1 MPDKGRKED
10 KGALNLRNLLRACIA
25 TLLLGSAQAR
35 AQFVDPSLRWL
46 TLETEHFSVH
56 FAEHTRAQAR
66 TVAEVAES
74 VYPRVTG
81 WLKWEPESRTQ
92 VVVLDS
98 LDVSNGYASP
108 YPFNFIGVILSP
120 PDEGELLQNREWLE
134 LVLTHEFTH
143 IVHLDKARGP
153 PRVLRRIFGRYLVL
167 PVPFLAFFPSAF
179 PNLLEP
185 NWMIEG
191 LAVYSESDWNKGYG
205 RIGQSHFEGMLRAER
220 ARGLRSLREVNAGGR
235 GFPLNRD
242 YLYGSYFFYFLAERY
257 GPDAI
262 PQYVEAYSG
271 RWFPFRVHSTP
282 RLVTGKAMDDLWL
295 EYDDWLSA
303 RFAAKPAG
311 PGEGPDEG
319 GDMLVHDWTIT
330 SPLRT
335 SLDRWYVQGNGYTRP
350 KLMRQTMNGEA
361 RAVREVVPGTRLAAF
376 GDGSLLL
383 SRPEIC
389 GNYNYYY
396 DLYRLGPRGGLR
408 RLTSCGRFRFAAPL
422 DDGRIAAIR
431 VLNGEAEV
439 VLLDSKGG
447 LERSLYRAAPREEL
461 TGLAARGETA
471 VVTSLRD
478 GRWSLVEIVGDRASV
493 LVSDP
498 AIKHSPR
505 FGDSGD
511 EIYFVANYG
520 NVSNVWS
527 WRRADKSL
535 ARWTAA
541 RNGVLEISPPVGGE
555 MLLTTIE
562 ADGGVLRAHALPDA
576 PLEVRRAAPGEGG
589 PSAAPES
596 PPGVAPPPGGE
607 RPYSAWSS
615 LRPRYWLPIAYSAD
629 GALAVGAETSGQDA
643 LGLHE
648 YTIAPMWEI
657 TQHTGLGSATYVY
670 DNRHGLLLNRSMT
683 VKASSTNSERST
695 GRDVD
700 AYAINETAQWVSLW
714 RHLSLNARSYVGLGG
729 ALDREIFY
737 DRIAGTR
744 ANAHDERVLGLVAGV
759 DTRRQQFLSEGP
771 SQGQELRLFAETS
784 NHLPGF
790 FSGNFYRGD
799 WRAYLPAGKTVV
811 SLRWNQTYSQ
821 PEAEAVQL
829 GGTGASFS
837 ETSFALPVLN
847 QREFPLRG
855 YRSGEAVLTGHRSS
869 LVTLEW
875 RIPISDVDRHFMVP
889 PVGTNRVS
897 IAVFA
902 EGGKAWDDA
911 SRQWYKSAG
920 AELLWEVRIGYLFGA
935 QLRLGVAKGFEAPG
949 EAQAYARFGRSF

>member
-1 MPDKGRKED
+1 LKLGVRRFLSA
-10 KGALNLRNLLRACIA
+10 GAAALLFA
-25 TLLLGSAQAR
+25 GVQAH

-46 TLETEHFSVH
+46 TLDTEHFSVH
-56 FAEHTRAQAR
+56 YAEHTRAQAR
-66 TVAEVAES
+66 TVAEVAET

-81 WLKWEPESRTQ
+81 WLKWKPESRTQ

-98 LDVSNGYASP
+98 LDISNGYASP
-108 YPFNFIGVILSP
+108 YPFNFIGIILPP

-143 IVHLDKARGP
+143 VVHLDKARGP
-153 PRVLRRIFGRYLVL
+153 PLALRGIFGRYLLL
-167 PVPFLAFFPSAF
+167 PFPFLAFFPSAF

-220 ARGLRSLREVNAGGR
+220 ERGLRSLREVNADGR

-262 PQYVEAYSG
+262 PDYVEAYSG

-282 RLVTGKAMDDLWL
+282 RLVTGKAMDELWL

-303 RFAAKPAG
+303 RFATKSA
-311 PGEGPDEG
+311 ELDES
-319 GDMLVHDWTIT
+319 GDVLVRDWTVT

-335 SLDRWYVQGNGYTRP
+335 SLDRWYVQGSGYTRP
-350 KLMRQTMNGEA
+350 KLMRQTLGGDVE
-361 RAVREVVPGTRLAAF
+361 RVREVVTGTRLAAF
-376 GDGSLLL
+376 ADGTLLL
-383 SRPEIC
+383 SKPEIC

-408 RLTSCGRFRFAAPL
+408 RLTTCGRFRLAAPL
-422 DDGRIAAIR
+422 EDGRITAIR
-431 VLNGEAEV
+431 VLKGAAEV
-439 VLLDSKGG
+439 VVLDSRGR
-447 LERSLYRAAPREEL
+447 LERSIYRAAPGEEL
-461 TGLAARGETA
+461 TGLAARGEA
-471 VVTSLRD
+471 VVVTSLKD
-478 GRWSLVEIVGDRASV
+478 GRWSLVEISGGRTSV
-493 LVSDP
+493 LVSDS

-505 FGDSGD
+505 FGDSGE
-511 EIYFVANYG
+511 EIYFVASYG

-527 WRRADKSL
+527 WRRGDKSL

-541 RNGVLEISPPVGGE
+541 RNGVLEISAPIGGE

-562 ADGGVLRAHALPDA
+562 ADGGVLRALSLPAA
-576 PLEVRRAAPGEGG
+576 PLETRRAQAEQAEPQ
-589 PSAAPES
+589 AAPES
-596 PPGVAPPPGGE
+596 RPNAVPPGE
-607 RPYSAWSS
+607 EPYSAWSS
-615 LRPRYWLPIAYSAD
+615 LRPRYWLPIGYSAD
-629 GALAVGAETSGQDA
+629 GALAIGAETSGQDA
-643 LGLHE
+643 LGLHQ
-648 YTIAPMWEI
+648 YTVAPMWEI
-657 TQHTGLGSATYVY
+657 TQHTALGSASYVY

-683 VKASSTNSERST
+683 VKASSENSDRFT
-695 GRDVD
+695 GRDVN
-700 AYAINETAQWVSLW
+700 AYTINETAQWVSLW
-714 RHLSLNARSYVGLGG
+714 RHLSLNTSSYWGLGG
-729 ALDREIFY
+729 ALDRETLY
-737 DRIAGTR
+737 DRSAATT
-744 ANAHDERVLGLVAGV
+744 AKAHDERVLGLVGGL
-759 DTRRQQFLSEGP
+759 DTRRQQFLSEGF

-821 PEAEAVQL
+821 PEAEPVQL

-875 RIPISDVDRHFMVP
+875 RVPISDVDRHFMVP

-902 EGGKAWDDA
+902 EGGKARDDA
-911 SRQWYKSAG
+911 PRQWYKSG
-920 AELLWEVRIGYLFGA
+920 GVELLWEVRVGYVFGA
-935 QLRLGVAKGFEAPG
+935 QLRAGVAKGFEAPG
-949 EAQAYARFGRSF
+949 TAVAYLRFGRSF